1 MDVRKHVL
9 VPPHELMSEAEVEE
23 LLTEYGI
30 TRRELPKILISD
42 PAIKDLG
49 VKSGDVIKVRRNSP
63 VSGISYY
70 YRVVVEE

>member
-9 VPPHELMSEAEVEE
+9 VPPHELMSEAGVEE
-23 LLTEYGI
+23 LLAKYGI
-30 TRRELPKILISD
+30 TKRELPKILISD

-49 VKSGDVIKVRRNSP
+49 AKSGDVVKIRRNSP

-70 YRVVVEE
+70 YRVVIEE

>member
-1 MDVRKHVL
+1 VL